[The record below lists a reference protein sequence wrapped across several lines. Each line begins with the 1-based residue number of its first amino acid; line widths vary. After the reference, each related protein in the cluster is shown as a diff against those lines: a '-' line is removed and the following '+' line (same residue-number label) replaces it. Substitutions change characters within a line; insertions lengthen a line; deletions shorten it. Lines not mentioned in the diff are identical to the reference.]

1 MAATSPSRGFVVVRV
16 GCRVVVVA
24 LVVLAL
30 IAMVVDER
38 SVVVLVLV
46 VNVANDALGRAC
58 WLQGSLLQ
66 ACLGR
71 CLRLVR

>member
-38 SVVVLVLV
+38 GVVVLVLV
-46 VNVANDALGRAC
+46 VNVANDALGGAC